1 MRKEFRRL
9 LVVIAVTLMLFSNV
23 VAVAAV
29 SDVRAATEIPSYQ
42 DVYERMIA
50 LKEKYPEGMRWDDN
64 YPYSRKNG
72 YFCEAWGGSTAACT
86 AFACS
91 YTDDV
96 FGKETSVRYIGKK
109 KFAYEMIQV
118 GDVLHMRNDDGTNTN
133 HYVVVLE
140 RDAEG
145 ITVVEGNYNDT
156 VHWGR
161 FITREYIE
169 ENFLQLITRYPDTSY
184 HHAAKE
190 KNKKLYDS
198 DGKVVDSYQL
208 KKKTLKYKGIKE
220 KKVAQAG
227 FDMDGDLIFLK
238 TNGTVKVID
247 HVTLEVRTIYT
258 GIDKLLPK
266 RKTGLIISVKY
277 GKMTERIKK

>member
-1 MRKEFRRL
+1 MNKKFRRTIII
-9 LVVIAVTLMLFSNV
+9 VSIIALFFSNG

-29 SDVRAATEIPSYQ
+29 SDVRAATEK

-145 ITVVEGNYNDT
+145 VTVVEGNYNDT

-161 FITREYIE
+161 IITREYIE

-190 KNKKLYDS
+190 KDKKLYDS
-198 DGKVVDSYQL
+198 DGKQVDIYKL
-208 KKKTLKYKGIKE
+208 NKKKVLTYKNIIKE
-220 KKVAQAG
+220 KNVEEAG
-227 FDMDGDLIFLK
+227 FDIDGDLIFRK
-238 TNGTVKVID
+238 KNGTVKVID
-247 HVTLEVRTIYT
+247 HETLEVKTIYW
-258 GIDKLLPK
+258 GIDKLGK
-266 RKTGLIISVKY
+266 KKANGLTVSVKY
-277 GKMTERIKK
+277 GKMTEKIKK